1 MLCMLGIHREQA
13 EVAWNGGIGF
23 SRCRGC
29 GTELVR
35 RPGARWRRVPQGY
48 AVVWRPRT
56 DTVATALTVPA
67 AAADRPR
74 LSIAMQSV
82 SRAVARLADGA
93 PFPTPRASLAYRHLA
108 RQIRTVAAGGQAP
121 RIVSLGAACDAG
133 PANEAALMIA
143 AMMQDELGGR
153 LLLIDATL
161 GAAGVSA
168 TLGAGD
174 TPGLSDLSSDE
185 PWAAI
190 ELVRMLP
197 RPHLFLLGAG
207 LTPAAGRPDR
217 LAPLLPALARRF
229 DHILIQQRS
238 AEDDTRHLALA
249 AQADLLLVL
258 AEEGRSPMARL
269 RAARDAYRGH
279 VRAPVGL
286 VLTVPG
292 ARAAA

>member
-1 MLCMLGIHREQA
+1 
-13 EVAWNGGIGF
+13 
-23 SRCRGC
+23 
-29 GTELVR
+29 
-35 RPGARWRRVPQGY
+35 
-48 AVVWRPRT
+48 
-56 DTVATALTVPA
+56 
-67 AAADRPR
+67 
-74 LSIAMQSV
+74 
-82 SRAVARLADGA
+82 
-93 PFPTPRASLAYRHLA
+93 
-108 RQIRTVAAGGQAP
+108 
-121 RIVSLGAACDAG
+121 
-133 PANEAALMIA
+133 
-143 AMMQDELGGR
+143 